1 MHGGAADDRAVMEGS
16 HWTEFG
22 DDADRRWRAGNLQD
36 ATSSNHVAAKRP
48 PTRSD
53 SPPPQ
58 THRRRHHH
66 GGDGAA
72 SVAAAQSKGIWV
84 FTPVYEQ
91 GNEAEGERDN
101 LDGAY
106 K

>member
-1 MHGGAADDRAVMEGS
+1 MVGLTMTEQQRSGATGLNME
-16 HWTEFG
+16 TKLP
-22 DDADRRWRAGNLQD
+22 N

-72 SVAAAQSKGIWV
+72 SVAAALSKGIWV